1 MVEGGALTV
10 EHVVPKRGT
19 SSDGRK
25 SRSIPR
31 GRDRPK
37 CQGLSAAAENAQRR
51 GCNTA
56 RT

>member
-25 SRSIPR
+25 SRSK
-31 GRDRPK
+31 GS
-37 CQGLSAAAENAQRR
+37 G
-51 GCNTA
+51 
-56 RT
+56 